1 MMHPKFEIDQ
11 TGALALPN
19 NLPTL
24 KSVNFPHSD
33 GMLQILTK
41 MQEIYQDPGLARS
54 TDYKL
59 DDVYLDLNMQ
69 ADF

>member
-41 MQEIYQDPGLARS
+41 MQEIY
-54 TDYKL
+54 
-59 DDVYLDLNMQ
+59 
-69 ADF
+69 